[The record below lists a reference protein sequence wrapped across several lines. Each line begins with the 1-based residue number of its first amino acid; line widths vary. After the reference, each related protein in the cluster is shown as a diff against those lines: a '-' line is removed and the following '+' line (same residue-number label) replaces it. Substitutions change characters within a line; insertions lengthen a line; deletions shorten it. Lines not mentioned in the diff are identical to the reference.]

1 MDKIETLRKKIRQVQ
16 EAREATDSIR
26 EFRLL
31 GRTEDELLRELAEEI
46 RQLPIKVR
54 ISYEEIVPIGDLYNI
69 DSIAHSYVISGNL
82 SDTVK
87 SIVQDGDDISIYDA
101 KVEIV

>member
-16 EAREATDSIR
+16 EAREATDSIQ

-54 ISYEEIVPIGDLYNI
+54 ISYEEIVPIEDLYNI